1 MIALRRIKH
10 YIQFD
15 GSENVHAARTLLNQL
30 SRCRYEAELKANEEK
45 AKSDVKDKE
54 IQNRNEIQEIES

>member
-1 MIALRRIKH
+1 M
-10 YIQFD
+10 
-15 GSENVHAARTLLNQL
+15 NQL

-54 IQNRNEIQEIES
+54 IQNRNEIQEIESEIRETDNRNLSCGEGHESW

>member
-1 MIALRRIKH
+1 MGQKMF
-10 YIQFD
+10 IQQ
-15 GSENVHAARTLLNQL
+15 GLYLNQL

-54 IQNRNEIQEIES
+54 IQNRNEIQEIESQIREPEKGN

>member
-1 MIALRRIKH
+1 MGQKMFMQQGL
-10 YIQFD
+10 Y
-15 GSENVHAARTLLNQL
+15 LNQL
-30 SRCRYEAELKANEEK
+30 IRCRYEAELKANEEK